1 MAELTQFPR
10 FNSTDIEG
18 QFAELCLYISQLRDD
33 IEAAIGEN
41 AVSVSSGK
49 VADELMLAEIVSAVK
64 GNIRFYVDFETGH
77 LVYSKGVK

>member
-33 IEAAIGEN
+33 IEVAFDEN
-41 AVSVSSGK
+41 AVSASSLGRGTN
-49 VADELMLAEIVSAVK
+49 ELMLAEVVPAVK
-64 GNIRFYVDFETGH
+64 ANIRFYVDFETGH
-77 LVYSKGVK
+77 LMY